1 MPKQADRRPGTLVS
15 VDDALAREF
24 ESRLVESSTLAF
36 RVAFGVLRQRQ
47 DAEDVAQEAYVRAH
61 RSFRQLRDRDQFRA
75 WLVRMTWRLAINR
88 RRADQRR
95 SAREC
100 IPMNPAVSS
109 SAEDLVAANERA
121 QRLWR
126 AHRRIAGKASDG
138 DRPRGN
144 RWARHARRRA
154 VAGGT

>member
-1 MPKQADRRPGTLVS
+1 
-15 VDDALAREF
+15 
-24 ESRLVESSTLAF
+24 
-36 RVAFGVLRQRQ
+36 
-47 DAEDVAQEAYVRAH
+47 
-61 RSFRQLRDRDQFRA
+61 
-75 WLVRMTWRLAINR
+75 MTWRLAINR

-126 AHRRIAGKASDG
+126 AIDALPEKLRMAIVLAGIDG
-138 DRPRGN
+138 HDTQDV
-144 RWARHARRRA
+144 ARLLGVPDGTVKSRLFLARKRLKELLQ
-154 VAGGT
+154 